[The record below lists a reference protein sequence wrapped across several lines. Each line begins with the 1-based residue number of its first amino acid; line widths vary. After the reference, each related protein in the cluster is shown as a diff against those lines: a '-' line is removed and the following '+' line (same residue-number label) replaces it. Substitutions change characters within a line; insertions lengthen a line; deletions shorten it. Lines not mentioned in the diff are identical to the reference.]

1 MKRIAALAA
10 VTIGLLAIPA
20 AAMASTITPGDPPG
34 ADYTSNV
41 QVQPI
46 QCYVGWQKVHHHS
59 KRYFDWWQDGREFTA
74 LACPF
79 PKQVSL
85 PAPNQCQG
93 QLLTF
98 SVAPDSSVM
107 TEVSGPQLSPTEQ
120 FIYDGNVYTI
130 MSINPGADQFTAFV
144 NNVLFSTNDSTAITN
159 ATGIVISCSS

>member
-34 ADYTSNV
+34 GDYASNV
-41 QVQPI
+41 QVQPRE
-46 QCYVGWQKVHHHS
+46 CYVGWHDVDHHS
-59 KRYFDWWQDGREFTA
+59 TRYFDWWQDGREVTA

-79 PKQVSL
+79 PKQIPL
-85 PAPNQCQG
+85 PPSDECQG

-98 SVAPDSSVM
+98 SVGPDSSVL
-107 TEVSGPQLSPTEQ
+107 TEVSGPELSPTEQ

-130 MSINPGADQFTAFV
+130 MSVNPGADQFTAFV